1 VIEDLF
7 NAMSSGENSQPDG
20 QAEQSE
26 GDPLADL
33 LGGLLGGG
41 ASSGAGD
48 LAGMLGGGSSQQDDS
63 MAALAGLLGGG
74 SSQQDDSMTGLA
86 SLLGGG
92 SSQQEDSMGAI
103 SGGLL
108 GGGGAGMG
116 SNDLLSPIVNGI
128 SEKLGLPSDIV
139 RMIVAFVIGKLLSG
153 QSGAGAASAS
163 ISGQPLYA
171 DSAQP
176 GGLDLGGLLNQMA
189 SGRGIDADYLQST
202 GMNEELAQQ
211 TGLDPD
217 TATRS
222 LQEVF
227 NLLGGQMSQG

>member
-1 VIEDLF
+1 MIEDLF
-7 NAMSSGENSQPDG
+7 NAMSSGEESQPDG
-20 QAEQSE
+20 QAEQAE

-41 ASSGAGD
+41 TSSGGGD
-48 LAGMLGGGSSQQDDS
+48 LAEMLGGESSEQGDSMAALAGMLGGGSP
-63 MAALAGLLGGG
+63 
-74 SSQQDDSMTGLA
+74 
-86 SLLGGG
+86 
-92 SSQQEDSMGAI
+92 QQEDSMAAV
-103 SGGLL
+103 SGDLF

-116 SNDLLSPIVNGI
+116 SNDLLAPIVNGI

-163 ISGQPLYA
+163 VSGQPLYA

-176 GGLDLGGLLNQMA
+176 GGLDLGGLLNQLA

>member
-1 VIEDLF
+1 MLQKGVTIVIEDLF
-7 NAMSSGENSQPDG
+7 NAMSSGEGSQSGG
-20 QAEQSE
+20 QAE
-26 GDPLADL
+26 GDPLTDL

-41 ASSGAGD
+41 TSSGAGD
-48 LAGMLGGGSSQQDDS
+48 LAGMLGGDSSEQGDS
-63 MAALAGLLGGG
+63 MAALAGMLGGG
-74 SSQQDDSMTGLA
+74 SPQQGDSMA
-86 SLLGGG
+86 
-92 SSQQEDSMGAI
+92 AI
-103 SGGLL
+103 SGDIL

-116 SNDLLSPIVNGI
+116 SNDLLAPIVDGI
-128 SEKLGLPSDIV
+128 SEKLGLPPNIA
-139 RMIVAFVIGKLLSG
+139 RMIVAFVVGKLLSG

-176 GGLDLGGLLNQMA
+176 GGLELGDLLNQLG
-189 SGRGIDADYLQST
+189 SGRSLDADYLQSA

-217 TATRS
+217 TATRG

-227 NLLGGQMSQG
+227 NVLGGQMSPR

>member
-1 VIEDLF
+1 MLQKGVTIVIEDLF
-7 NAMSSGENSQPDG
+7 NAMSSGEDPQPGG
-20 QAEQSE
+20 QAE

-41 ASSGAGD
+41 TSSGAGD
-48 LAGMLGGGSSQQDDS
+48 LAGMLGGDSSEQGDS
-63 MAALAGLLGGG
+63 MAA
-74 SSQQDDSMTGLA
+74 
-86 SLLGGG
+86 
-92 SSQQEDSMGAI
+92 I
-103 SGGLL
+103 SGDIL

-116 SNDLLSPIVNGI
+116 SNDLLAPIVDGI
-128 SEKLGLPSDIV
+128 SEKLGLPPNIA
-139 RMIVAFVIGKLLSG
+139 RMIVAFVVGKLLSG

-176 GGLDLGGLLNQMA
+176 GGLELGDLLNQLG
-189 SGRGIDADYLQST
+189 SGRSLDADYLQSA

-217 TATRS
+217 TATRG

-227 NLLGGQMSQG
+227 NVLGGQMSPR

>member
-1 VIEDLF
+1 MQQNGGTTVIEDLF
-7 NAMSSGENSQPDG
+7 NAASSGEESQPDG
-20 QAEQSE
+20 QAEQAE

-41 ASSGAGD
+41 TSSGTAD
-48 LAGMLGGGSSQQDDS
+48 LAGMSGGGSSQQGDS
-63 MAALAGLLGGG
+63 MTALAGLLGGG
-74 SSQQDDSMTGLA
+74 
-86 SLLGGG
+86 
-92 SSQQEDSMGAI
+92 SQQEDSMGAI

-108 GGGGAGMG
+108 GGSGAGTG
-116 SNDLLSPIVNGI
+116 SNDLLAPIVNGI

-139 RMIVAFVIGKLLSG
+139 RMILAFVIGKLLSG
-153 QSGAGAASAS
+153 QSGTGAASAS
-163 ISGQPLYA
+163 ISGQPPHA
-171 DSAQP
+171 DSAQS
-176 GGLDLGGLLNQMA
+176 GGLDLGSLLNQLG

-202 GMNEELAQQ
+202 GMTEELAQQ

-227 NLLGGQMSQG
+227 NLLGGQMTQG

>member
-1 VIEDLF
+1 MIEDLF
-7 NAMSSGENSQPDG
+7 NAMSSGEESQPDG
-20 QAEQSE
+20 QAEQAE

-41 ASSGAGD
+41 TSGGGAD
-48 LAGMLGGGSSQQDDS
+48 LAEMLGGESSEQGNS
-63 MAALAGLLGGG
+63 MAAV
-74 SSQQDDSMTGLA
+74 
-86 SLLGGG
+86 
-92 SSQQEDSMGAI
+92 
-103 SGGLL
+103 SGDLF

-116 SNDLLSPIVNGI
+116 SNDLLAPIVNGI

-153 QSGAGAASAS
+153 QSGAGAASSS

-176 GGLDLGGLLNQMA
+176 GGLDLGGLLNQLA